1 MNNRRNLIIAL
12 GACAFAPQVLFA
24 QSKQPVLIGWLS
36 LRSRES
42 GGKPFAVFKDGLAA
56 LGWKDGSQIRIE
68 ERWTDGNDNRLTS
81 FTQELAA
88 KRPALIVASGLRAA
102 VNAAKGAPHIPI
114 VMISSADPIAAGLVT
129 NLGRPGGM
137 VTGLGGFNV
146 EIGGKLLGL
155 LITAAPKVKRV
166 GFLADAGHANR
177 ADVADAARRSA
188 ARQSVEAR
196 FEEVGNPDAIE
207 PAMSRL
213 VKAGVQGLVVLPG
226 ALPVTERG
234 SILKIALMQRW
245 PVVSESRAFAESGA
259 LLSYGADGDAS
270 HRRAAY
276 YVDRILK
283 GAKPGDI
290 PIEQPT
296 VFEFVVNL
304 KSAKALDLT
313 MPPEIMVQ
321 ATQVIQ

>member
-1 MNNRRNLIIAL
+1 MNNRRNLLIAL
-12 GACAFAPQVLFA
+12 GASAFVPRALFA

-42 GGKPFAVFKDGLAA
+42 GGRSFAVFKEGLAA
-56 LGWKDGSQIRIE
+56 FGWKDGSQIRID
-68 ERWTDGNDNRLTS
+68 ERWTDGHDDRLTS

-102 VNAAKGAPHIPI
+102 VNAAKGAPQIPI
-114 VMISSADPIAAGLVT
+114 VMVSSADPIAAGLVT

-137 VTGLGGFNV
+137 ITGLGGFNV
-146 EIGGKLLGL
+146 DMGGKLLEL
-155 LITAAPKVKRV
+155 LLAAAPKVKRV

-177 ADVADAARRSA
+177 ADVIDAARRSA
-188 ARQSVEAR
+188 VRHSVVAH
-196 FEEVGNPDAIE
+196 FEEAGGPDAVE

-213 VKAGVQGLVVLPG
+213 IKAGVQGLVVLPG
-226 ALPVTERG
+226 ALLVTERR

-245 PVVSESRAFAESGA
+245 PVVSESRAFAESGG

-290 PIEQPT
+290 PIEQPM

-304 KSAKALDLT
+304 NNAKALDVKL
-313 MPPEIMVQ
+313 PPEIMLR
-321 ATQVIQ
+321 ADKVIE

>member
-1 MNNRRNLIIAL
+1 MNNRRNLLITLA
-12 GACAFAPQVLFA
+12 ASAFRPQVLFA
-24 QSKQPVLIGWLS
+24 QSKQPILIGWLS

-42 GGKPFAVFKDGLAA
+42 GGKSFAVLKEGLAS

-68 ERWTDGNDNRLTS
+68 ERWTDGHDNRLTS

-102 VNAAKGAPHIPI
+102 VNAAKVAPHIPI
-114 VMISSADPIAAGLVT
+114 VMVSSADPIAAGLVT
-129 NLGRPGGM
+129 SLGRPGGM

-146 EIGGKLLGL
+146 EIGGKLLEL
-155 LITAAPKVKRV
+155 LLAASPKVKRV

-177 ADVADAARRSA
+177 ADVTDAARRSA
-188 ARQSVEAR
+188 DHHSVEAR
-196 FEEVGNPDAIE
+196 FEEAGSPDAVE

-213 VKAGVQGLVVLPG
+213 VKAGAQGLVVLPG
-226 ALPVTERG
+226 ALLVTERRT
-234 SILKIALMQRW
+234 ILKIALMQRW
-245 PVVSESRAFAESGA
+245 PVVSESRAFAESGG
-259 LLSYGADGDAS
+259 LISYGADGDAS

-296 VFEFVVNL
+296 VFEFVVNA
-304 KSAKALDLT
+304 KNAKALDLT

-321 ATQVIQ
+321 ATRVIQ